1 MAKQKKGL
9 QNTTNVTSHSFVKGL
24 NKDSDPTYVQEGMW
38 THAVNAVNNTVEG
51 NIGAI
56 SNESSNF
63 LCAEAGKTMPATVAE
78 KFIIGAINV
87 FSDNWLIF
95 TAGHNSQVNL

>member
-9 QNTTNVTSHSFVKGL
+9 QNTTNVTSHIFVKGL

-51 NIGAI
+51 I
-56 SNESSNF
+56 
-63 LCAEAGKTMPATVAE
+63 
-78 KFIIGAINV
+78 
-87 FSDNWLIF
+87 
-95 TAGHNSQVNL
+95 